1 MEQNQQG
8 SVAKHDV
15 GRHPVPGQHLR
26 EEWPRRTAEV
36 SLTFGT
42 QGGHFTQLGDALLPS
57 HTADIDLSLRGQ
69 AIEHP
74 VTLGVEEVLRWSQT
88 VRQLAIQES
97 VRGEAVTPTGERH
110 AIPLEDFSWR
120 HGESG
125 R

>member
-1 MEQNQQG
+1 MCEGIQSQANT
-8 SVAKHDV
+8 S
-15 GRHPVPGQHLR
+15 GRNGTRELLR
-26 EEWPRRTAEV
+26 V

-42 QGGHFTQLGDALLPS
+42 QGGHFTELGDALLSS
-57 HTADIDLSLRGQ
+57 HTADIDLSLRSQ

-74 VTLGVEEVLRWSQT
+74 VTLGVEEVLRWIQT

-97 VRGEAVTPTGERH
+97 LRGVAVTPTGERH